1 MTNFQIE
8 FLNSPWWLVL
18 LIPAFFLA
26 LFPHFRI
33 AKKYRRN
40 RNRIISLVLHL
51 VIMTLCIFTLSGMY
65 FTYDKADKSNEVLI
79 LVDRS
84 YSGEKYGTTDYDKD
98 DFVRTVIDDSGKKYK
113 VGVVTFGYDQV
124 YAAKMSTNTDEVFR
138 NYLNA
143 KTPNDSASNIAGAL
157 DYARSLFTNQRNG
170 KVVLISDGAQTDGD
184 ALTAIKIMSA
194 NGIQV
199 NSVYFPN
206 VYADRNEVLISDVEL
221 PEDFVSLDTEFKV
234 TVTVRARNNG
244 IGHAK
249 LSLYD
254 DSTADG
260 QQLLET
266 QEIDI
271 VASEQ
276 KFEFNITLS
285 TPNMHKLK
293 FSIESVNDEISYNNE
308 YYSYVYIKSSNRIL
322 IIERDSGSSEKF
334 VASLGDGE
342 EYSAEVVNVTDN
354 EKMPKTLD
362 ALREYDEVVLMNIA
376 NRDMPDGFVDMLYA
390 YVHDIGGGLFTVGGM
405 REDEYGNT
413 VANMYDRSDMYTI
426 SSDGVR
432 VPTLYQEMLP
442 VQSINYTPPLGVMII
457 IDRSGSMSSDL
468 GGGTRLDEAKRG
480 AEAAVYALSERDYC
494 GIMTLETEFQIEQTL
509 IPATQQAR
517 LLRTINDI
525 EMGGGTQYAGAI
537 KRAGEALLSL
547 KARHIIE
554 RCHIILVSD
563 GQPGDKTFEEYGDV
577 ISANYEKGITFSMV
591 AIGIDQNS
599 QFDIDMANAAALG
612 HGRYYR
618 VWDSTLADKISQ
630 ELKLPE
636 ITDISTEPFRPDIG
650 DHTSVVNGV
659 KKEDI
664 PELGGYF
671 GTKIKDSEELY
682 VPLTGEFVPILA
694 HWRYGEGRVGS
705 FMCDLTGEGWSS
717 GFMSSDAGVKII
729 TNTIRTLLPTVD
741 IRYSGMTVNFAED
754 NYSTTASIFT
764 EMNDGDRIE
773 LAVYTVPTGEQEEK
787 LVTKIAP
794 TPEQGYSN
802 IKFEITESGVYNV
815 VISKLDDDNNLIAR
829 HSEYRVFSY
838 SKEYDIFVDSKSCE
852 SFMKQLAVDGGGR
865 VISLDEPW
873 SVFDRDVDALHNKFD
888 PRWTFMIIA
897 IVLFLLDIAVRKFK
911 FKWIHELVRERREK
925 RAAAHGQSEK
935 L

>member
-1 MTNFQIE
+1 MTNFQIA

-18 LIPAFFLA
+18 LVPAFFLA
-26 LFPHFRI
+26 LFPHFRV

-51 VIMTLCIFTLSGMY
+51 VIVTLCIFTLSGVY
-65 FTYDKADKSNEVLI
+65 FTYDKADVSNEVLI

-84 YSGEKYGTTDYDKD
+84 YSGEQYGTSQYDKD
-98 DFVRTVIDDSGKKYK
+98 DFVRSVIEESGKKYK

-124 YAAKMSTNTDEVFR
+124 YAAKMSTDTDEVYR
-138 NYLNA
+138 NYLSA
-143 KTPNDSASNIAGAL
+143 QTPNDSATNLAGAL
-157 DYARSLFTNQRNG
+157 DYARSLFTNQNGG
-170 KVVLISDGAQTDGD
+170 KVVLISDGEQTDGD
-184 ALTAIKIMSA
+184 ALTAIKMMSA

-206 VYADRNEVLISDVEL
+206 TYVGRSEVLVSDIEL
-221 PEDFVSLDTEFKV
+221 PEDFVSLDDPFKV
-234 TVTVRARNNG
+234 TVTVRARNGG

-254 DSTADG
+254 DCTADG
-260 QQLLET
+260 ELLLET
-266 QEIDI
+266 KDVDI

-276 KFEFNITLS
+276 RFEFSVTLT
-285 TPNMHKLK
+285 TPNIHKLK
-293 FSIESVNDEISYNNE
+293 VNIQSANDEISYNND
-308 YYSYVYIKSSNRIL
+308 YYAYVYIKASNRIL

-334 VASLGDGE
+334 IESLSESE
-342 EYSAEVVNVTDN
+342 EYSAEVVNVSDS
-354 EKMPKTLD
+354 EKMPQTLD

-376 NRDMPDGFVDMLYA
+376 NRDMPDGFVDILYS
-390 YVHDIGGGLFTVGGM
+390 YVHDIGGGLFTVGGT

-413 VANMYDRSDMYTI
+413 VANMYDRADMYTI
-426 SSDGVR
+426 SDGGVR

-442 VQSINYTPPLGVMII
+442 VQSIDYTPPLGVMII
-457 IDRSGSMSSDL
+457 IDKSGSMDTAL
-468 GGGTRLDEAKRG
+468 GGGTRLDEAKAG

-494 GIMTLETEFQIEQTL
+494 GIMTLDSEFQIEQSL
-509 IPATQQAR
+509 IPATNQAR
-517 LLRTINDI
+517 LLFAIGDTKSN
-525 EMGGGTQYAGAI
+525 GGTQFAGAI
-537 KRAGEALLSL
+537 KRAGEALLSF

-554 RCHIILVSD
+554 RCHIILISD
-563 GQPGDKTFEEYGDV
+563 GEPGDKTFEEYGDV
-577 ISANYEKGITFSMV
+577 IAANYEKGITFSMV

-599 QFDIDMANAAALG
+599 QHDQDMARAAELG

-636 ITDISTEPFRPDIG
+636 ITSISSEPFKPYIS
-650 DHTSVVNGV
+650 DHTGVVNGV
-659 KKEDI
+659 KNEDI
-664 PELGGYF
+664 PKLGGYF
-671 GTKIKDSEELY
+671 GTKIKDSDELY
-682 VPLTGEFVPILA
+682 VPLSGEFVPILA

-705 FMCDLTGEGWSS
+705 FMCDLTGEGWS
-717 GFMSSDAGVKII
+717 GEFMSSEAGVKII
-729 TNTIRTLLPTVD
+729 KNTVRTLLPTVD
-741 IRYSGMTVNFAED
+741 IRYSGMTVNFAGD

-773 LAVYTVPTGEQEEK
+773 LAVYTVPTGEQEQA

-802 IKFEITESGVYNV
+802 IKFEITDAGVYEV
-815 VISKLDDDNNLIAR
+815 VVSKLDVDGNLLAK

-838 SKEYDIFVDSKSCE
+838 SKEYDVFVDGKECE
-852 SFMKQLAVDGGGR
+852 NFMKQIARDGGGK
-865 VISLDEPW
+865 VVSLSEPW
-873 SVFDRDVDALHNKFD
+873 TVFDKDVDAIHNKFD
-888 PRWTFMIIA
+888 PRWIFIITA

-925 RAAAHGQSEK
+925 RAAAQEHGDTE
-935 L
+935 